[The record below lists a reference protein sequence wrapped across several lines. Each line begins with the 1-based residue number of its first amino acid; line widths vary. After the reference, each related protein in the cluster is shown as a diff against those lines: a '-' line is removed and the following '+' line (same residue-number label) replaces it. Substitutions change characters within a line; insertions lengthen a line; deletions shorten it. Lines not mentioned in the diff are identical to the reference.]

1 MILLVGLASAAPVQ
15 LNTATAEQLEAL
27 PLVGPQK
34 AALWLEWRAVRGPC
48 TTLDELR
55 DLPGFGL
62 ATVEALR
69 PVAICGEPSSEPA
82 PAAPAPDLLRPV
94 TVDINGANEKQLLEL
109 PGLAPDLAPAIIE
122 YRDLH
127 GPFES
132 CDTLV
137 RVPGIGPATVA
148 AMGSVCVAL

>member
-1 MILLVGLASAAPVQ
+1 MIWLIGLAAAAPVQ

-34 AALWLEWRAVRGPC
+34 AALWLDWRAIRGPC
-48 TTLDELR
+48 TSLDELR

-62 ATVEALR
+62 ATIEAIR
-69 PVAICGEPSSEPA
+69 PLAVCGEPSSEPA
-82 PAAPAPDLLRPV
+82 PPAPAPVLLRPV
-94 TVDINGANEKQLLEL
+94 TIDVNGANEEMLRQL

-127 GPFES
+127 GPFDS
-132 CDTLV
+132 CDMLI